1 MYLDSDARLVLAS
14 SAPDAEADDGEGQEK
29 SREPEGDDAAA
40 RELGLLVKLVVRAFL
55 VDGGDLAPPLGP
67 LAAAGPAAG
76 RRRAER
82 PGEAGG
88 GGDPG
93 VAARGGVRGGV
104 ERAVVV
110 HGRGVR
116 RRRLV
121 AVVVGVARRAL
132 HVVRR
137 PLRGLG
143 RPRRRRRRH
152 ARHVRLRRRVL
163 HRADVRSNTYRASQ
177 GMNDP
182 LLVAE
187 NLKLN

>member
-1 MYLDSDARLVLAS
+1 VYLDNDARLVLAS
-14 SAPDAEADDGEGQEK
+14 SAPDAEADDGERQEK
-29 SREPEGDDAAA
+29 SREPEGDDAAP

-55 VDGGDLAPPLGP
+55 VDGGDLAPPLGAEP

-76 RRRAER
+76 RRRPER
-82 PGEAGG
+82 PGEARGR
-88 GGDPG
+88 GDPG

-104 ERAVVV
+104 EGAVVV

-163 HRADVRSNTYRASQ
+163 HPADVLIPSQ
-177 GMNDP
+177 PRNDP
-182 LLVAE
+182 LLAE
-187 NLKLN
+187 SLKLN